1 MYAETES
8 LVQGVPTHGN
18 WPFQSEDSPI
28 SRPLGRITRFKVAQ
42 IESLEGCDS
51 AIKFFWSI
59 NRYLKGLN
67 FLVSGLE
74 S

>member
-8 LVQGVPTHGN
+8 LVQGVPTGR
-18 WPFQSEDSPI
+18 FQSEDSPI

-59 NRYLKGLN
+59 NRYLKVLK